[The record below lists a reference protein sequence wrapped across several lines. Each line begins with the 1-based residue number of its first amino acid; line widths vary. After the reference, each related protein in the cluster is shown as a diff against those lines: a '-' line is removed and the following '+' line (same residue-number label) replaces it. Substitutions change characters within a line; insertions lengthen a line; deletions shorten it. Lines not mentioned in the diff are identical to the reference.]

1 MNNKVRKP
9 RFLSLRPGSI
19 IYGIVLLVSLVF
31 TQALRS
37 PASAILFVFLLLLP
51 IISLIYIVVARAG
64 IKVYTECDNTRAE
77 KGQPVSYEIKII
89 NETPLPF
96 PFVETVVSLPS
107 ENAVIC
113 RDELMRITLLPMG
126 AHVVNSVVSFPLRG
140 SYDIGVKYMYVGDL
154 FGLFRTE
161 VKLELHRT
169 VIVYPRNI
177 IMSAD
182 SNRNETDLPTSV
194 MKRSSSPEQAEQS
207 DIRNYVPGDSM
218 KNIHWKLSSKSE
230 ELQVKNFSS
239 NTDKHTYILCDLS
252 FAGEDSHEKAE
263 IAKKPDKIKK
273 GKKRRR
279 RAKTDSSAGVAS
291 AKSVGD
297 AGGRGQTASG
307 GIEGTAER
315 LTALGVTP
323 EYIAAIGNLDVMSE
337 MSIMESSTRKGEKN
351 AQRAA
356 AEKMAKLSMMIESGL
371 AKDNGTAKHS
381 PFVEENL
388 PFAGELCA
396 DSTIELALSAMRYEV
411 QRGAQCTILYPDSRT
426 DNGLG
431 VLSSANDIPEDP
443 SLIQFFTAPVCR
455 KNGAFAELAMLVEQS
470 SALTIRMVTANTDI
484 HSAATYAAVP
494 AAFGGAGT
502 GCTAEVLLASPEGLW
517 ANEADRGVS
526 AQAMSEELARNSVGM
541 RQFATETGNDGNLR
555 FSSGI

>member
-1 MNNKVRKP
+1 MNNKKIKP

-19 IYGIVLLVSLVF
+19 IYGIVLVVSLVF

-107 ENAVIC
+107 ENAVVC

-126 AHVVNSVVSFPLRG
+126 AHIINSVVSFPLRG

-177 IMSAD
+177 IMAAD

-194 MKRSSSPEQAEQS
+194 MKRTSSPEQAEPS

-252 FAGEDSHEKAE
+252 FAGEDSHKKEDPT
-263 IAKKPDKIKK
+263 KKPLKEKK
-273 GKKRRR
+273 SKKRRR
-279 RAKTDSSAGVAS
+279 SKTDSSAGVSS
-291 AKSVGD
+291 ARSVGD
-297 AGGRGQTASG
+297 AGGNPSTASN
-307 GIEGTAER
+307 GIESTAER

-337 MSIMESSTRKGEKN
+337 MSLEDSATRKGAKN
-351 AQRAA
+351 AQRVA
-356 AEKMAKLSMMIESGL
+356 AERLAKLSFMIERDMS
-371 AKDNGTAKHS
+371 KDNGTAKRS
-381 PFVEENL
+381 PFTEENI

-396 DSTIELALSAMRYEV
+396 DATVELALSAMRYEV
-411 QRGAQCTILYPDSRT
+411 QRGAQCTILYPDSRS
-426 DNGLG
+426 DNGFG
-431 VLSSANDIPEDP
+431 MLSSANDIPEDP

-455 KNGAFAELAMLVEQS
+455 NSDAFGELAMLVEQS
-470 SALTIRMVTANTDI
+470 SALTIRMVTANTDVY
-484 HSAATYAAVP
+484 SAATYAAVP

-502 GCTAEVLLASPEGLW
+502 GCTAEVLLSSPEGLW
-517 ANEADRGVS
+517 ASETDRGVS

-541 RQFATETGNDGNLR
+541 RQFAIETGNDGNLR
-555 FSSGI
+555 FSSGN